1 MKQLQALVD
10 REIKGEIQIFYQ
22 NSLVVCCKKAQRST
36 SKVNVELVNGIKE
49 AYAKYLHRLGNPYAQ
64 IKKQR
69 FKDVPFLVDYMD
81 AGGVAGICLA
91 SNQYQ
96 VVCLG
101 LHPIATAD
109 MNDELIREI
118 KSVYGQYLVEVLDK

>member
-1 MKQLQALVD
+1 MKELQALVD
-10 REIKGEIQIFYQ
+10 REVKGEIQLFYH
-22 NSLVVCCKKAQRST
+22 NALVVCCKKAQRST

-69 FKDVPFLVDYMD
+69 FKDVPFLVDYID
-81 AGGVAGICLA
+81 SSGVAGISLA
-91 SNQYQ
+91 SNQYC
-96 VVCLG
+96 VACFS

-109 MNDELIREI
+109 LNDELIREI
-118 KSVYGQYLVEVLDK
+118 KSVYGHYLLEVLDK